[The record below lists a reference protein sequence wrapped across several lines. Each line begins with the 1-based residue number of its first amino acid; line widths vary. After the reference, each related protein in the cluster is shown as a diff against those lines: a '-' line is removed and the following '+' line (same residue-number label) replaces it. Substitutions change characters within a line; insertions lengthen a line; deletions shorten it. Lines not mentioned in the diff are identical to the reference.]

1 MSKFKK
7 TKKSK
12 EGKFV
17 SQPLNFNH
25 IGHLG
30 PLDVT
35 SPGAVCGD
43 ETVIEPPT
51 PCQGIEGN
59 FEAKVR

>member
-12 EGKFV
+12 DEKFV
-17 SQPLNFNH
+17 SQPLNFSH

-35 SPGAVCGD
+35 ASTVGID

-51 PCQGIEGN
+51 PCQGTDGNIET
-59 FEAKVR
+59 KVP